1 MIDYSRMFYKNLTNA
16 LHMCIQQNH
25 KTHESQ
31 ILFLLSKFHFKQN
44 ILNGN
49 ET

>member
-1 MIDYSRMFYKNLTNA
+1 MFYKNLTNA
-16 LHMCIQQNH
+16 LHMCIQ
-25 KTHESQ
+25 Q

-44 ILNGN
+44 ILNEN